1 MALMR
6 DKDGNENEEQKDKKR
21 DRDEIERYGQR
32 KMTCYFENNEEISKK
47 NCQNFTNAM
56 KYCTQLY
63 TLTSIQG
70 YDIPNQ
76 TEKKKKKKKTTAKQ
90 KRDAQTNK

>member
-1 MALMR
+1 MKGNEQKTMSKLDMALMR
-6 DKDGNENEEQKDKKR
+6 YKNGERKGKKKGKDRKNM
-21 DRDEIERYGQR
+21 DEIEWYGQR

-63 TLTSIQG
+63 TLTSI
-70 YDIPNQ
+70 
-76 TEKKKKKKKTTAKQ
+76 
-90 KRDAQTNK
+90 